1 MGKVI
6 KYISYFLF
14 ALLLFIQSSGI
25 FYVYSWTVNPNI
37 YTRFPDQ
44 NDLIPSWTFDITYQI
59 DDTTSW
65 INTSSETLAIQK
77 WDGVS
82 AWWTDIAATY
92 QTWQSITPTQAI
104 YNISWLPYGKYRKTF
119 SISDNNT
126 NTTTVSTVFYVDTPS
141 FNISAPEYDIWDL
154 MVWATIFWTDELT
167 VTVETV
173 WAQFDVSMLKTALL
187 EKEPG
192 IDIIDWNGAEWF
204 GYDQDS
210 YSGNISNMGT
220 TQAVASQ
227 TWSINTNGEKN
238 TYTYKLKYWA
248 LINDMQQ
255 PAGIYELDLDFN
267 VEFIYA
273 DTDDRCK
280 LDWVRKFTCSL

>member
-1 MGKVI
+1 MKKVM

-44 NDLIPSWTFDITYQI
+44 NDLIPSWNFNITYQI
-59 DDTTSW
+59 DDTSSD
-65 INTSSETLAIQK
+65 INTSSESLIIQK

-82 AWWTDIAATY
+82 TWWADITSSY
-92 QTWQSITPTQAI
+92 QIWQSITTTQAI
-104 YNISWLPYGKYRKTF
+104 YNIVWLPFWKYRKIF
-119 SISDNNT
+119 SISDNNS
-126 NTTTVSTVFYVDTPS
+126 NTTMISTTFYVDTPS

-154 MVWATIFWTDELT
+154 MIWSSTFWAGELI

-173 WAQFDVSMLKTALL
+173 WAQFDVDMLKTALL
-187 EKEPG
+187 EKEPW
-192 IDIIDWNGAEWF
+192 IDIIDWNGVWWF
-204 GYDQDS
+204 GYDQES
-210 YSGNISNMGT
+210 YSGNISTINMT
-220 TQAVASQ
+220 ETIASQ
-227 TWSINTNGEKN
+227 TWSLNIDWNKN

-248 LINDMQQ
+248 LINDIEQT
-255 PAGIYELDLDFN
+255 AGIYELDLDFHVN
-267 VEFIYA
+267 FVYA

-280 LDWVRKFTCSL
+280 LDWFVSFTCSL